1 MFIINELNIL
11 KYESTGYGK
20 QQIGPVLKVNEILN
34 DKRVELTGFKTV
46 GFLKMSFT

>member
-1 MFIINELNIL
+1 MKVQGTVN
-11 KYESTGYGK
+11 S
-20 QQIGPVLKVNEILN
+20 QIGPVLKVNEILN